1 MLLFDELFEEKSQNS
16 SNWSVIKQTFTNF
29 LSCLIF
35 RNLGTKSLTC
45 QTPTIALA
53 IKMRRMT
60 KGSTNAVMDSSS
72 SSKKAKTKEI
82 IAASNRILTRRS
94 SNCSKTNC
102 QMDLPSS
109 AGNSEKVKKK
119 SSKWK
124 FHECFSNFFLE
135 IKIGISQENLVK
147 IKGDWHCVAKNVNK
161 VSRIFFWKL
170 KLEFSLKNLV
180 KIQGDWHS
188 VA

>member
-1 MLLFDELFEEKSQNS
+1 MLRFDELFEEKLREIS
-16 SNWSVIKQTFTNF
+16 SSKIFVKLKWDQTNF
-29 LSCLIF
+29 HEFFVLCDF
-35 RNLGTKSLTC
+35 GLTC

-109 AGNSEKVKKK
+109 AGNSEKVKK

-124 FHECFSNFFLE
+124 LNINKVSRIFLGIFLE
-135 IKIGISQENLVK
+135 SKIGISQKNLVK
-147 IKGDWHCVAKNVNK
+147 IKGDWH
-161 VSRIFFWKL
+161 
-170 KLEFSLKNLV
+170 
-180 KIQGDWHS
+180 
-188 VA
+188 